1 LASQAGFRIFSDT
14 GLPNRLLKS
23 AWETAP
29 GDTAT
34 SVLDRPIVWWTSL
47 VLMLGTLLVPL
58 FAVAVPPLTDYP
70 NHLARCYVL
79 AFGHS
84 DPVLQ
89 RMFAAHWQVI
99 PNIAIDLIL
108 PALMHVFPPL
118 EAGKIMLAF
127 CLLLPTTGTI
137 ALGCAYF
144 RKGSFWQLA
153 AGFAAFNGLFLMGFM
168 NFEFAIGIALW
179 GAAGWVR
186 YRETYP
192 TLTVVFGAFVATLVF
207 FFHLTGLFFFA
218 LLIGSYELALV
229 LSHGLG
235 TKERRYFA
243 ATRALLF
250 AVALAIPLFF
260 YAVSPLGHTN
270 DAPNWPHLGEKAS
283 ELLVPFLDYSS
294 AFDVLTVV
302 PVIALLIACVLA
314 GHIRVSLAAL
324 ITCGVLLAAYAV
336 MPRGLKGA
344 YFVDT
349 RLPVMLGFMIFAG
362 FIPRTPSWR
371 RLSVAGVMVF
381 AGLFLIRVGFITRVW
396 IASQRDVSDLR
407 EVIAP
412 VTPGSRVLAADVV
425 KGDNPAWF
433 AEMPTGR
440 RLPELTATYW
450 HLASFV
456 LLDRRAFWPTVF
468 ASDTQQPI
476 RVQEPYRELQAIDS
490 PPPNYAELA
499 TTQIPPSELKRF
511 PFLQDWTDKFD
522 YVLVLNAE
530 GAPNLDNFVPGHL
543 HLLARRG
550 IAALFKVTN

>member
-1 LASQAGFRIFSDT
+1 LASQAGLRIFGHF
-14 GLPNRLLKS
+14 GLFNRLLKS
-23 AWETAP
+23 TQETTP
-29 GDTAT
+29 SDTST
-34 SVLDRPIVWWTSL
+34 SVLDRPFVWWTSL
-47 VLMLGTLLVPL
+47 ILMLAALLVPL

-70 NHLARCYVL
+70 NHLARCYIL

-99 PNIAIDLIL
+99 PNIAVDLIL

-118 EAGKIMLAF
+118 VAGKIMLAV
-127 CLLLPTTGTI
+127 CLLLPTTGAV
-137 ALGCAYF
+137 ALGYAYF
-144 RKGSFWQLA
+144 RRRSFWQIA

-168 NFEFAIGIALW
+168 NFEFAIGVALW

-186 YRETYP
+186 YRERYP
-192 TLTVVFGAFVATLVF
+192 TATVVLGVFLATLVF
-207 FFHLTGLFFFA
+207 FFHLFGLCFFA

-229 LSHGLG
+229 LNRGLG
-235 TKERRYFA
+235 TKESRHYA
-243 ATRALLF
+243 ATRALLL
-250 AVALAIPLFF
+250 AVTLTLPLFF
-260 YAVSPLGHTN
+260 YAVSPLGHIN

-294 AFDVLTVV
+294 TFDVLTVV
-302 PVIALLIACVLA
+302 PVIALLITCVLA
-314 GHIRVSLAAL
+314 GRARVSLAAL
-324 ITCGVLLAAYAV
+324 ICCGVLLAAYAV
-336 MPRGLKGA
+336 MPRALKGA

-371 RLSVAGVMVF
+371 RLGVAGVMLF
-381 AGLFLIRVGFITRVW
+381 AALLLVRVGFITHVW
-396 IASQRDVSDLR
+396 IASQRDVSDVR
-407 EVIAP
+407 EVIAA

-425 KGDNPAWF
+425 RVDNPAWF
-433 AEMPTGR
+433 DEMPASR

-456 LLDRRAFWPTVF
+456 LLDRHAFWPTVF

-476 RVQEPYRELQAIDS
+476 RVQEPYRELQAINS
-490 PPPNYAELA
+490 PPPNYVELA

-511 PFLQDWTDKFD
+511 PFLRDWTDKFD

-530 GAPNLDNFVPGHL
+530 GAPNLDHFVPDHL
-543 HLLARRG
+543 QLLARRG
-550 IAALFKVTN
+550 IAALFKVKS